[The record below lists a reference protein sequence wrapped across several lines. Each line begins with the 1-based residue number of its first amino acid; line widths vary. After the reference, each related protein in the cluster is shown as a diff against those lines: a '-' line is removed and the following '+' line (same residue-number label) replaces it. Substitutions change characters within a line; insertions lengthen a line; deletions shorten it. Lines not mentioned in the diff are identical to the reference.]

1 MEKIYNA
8 KLRTN
13 KNRIQQT
20 DARNLKADMHDVLMA
35 KIGELDV
42 DITPVDNGFLIEFP
56 NEELGSIVV
65 EAKFVIKPLDYDVM
79 AAGEQYQEKEQARLD
94 KAKAKAAAA
103 QDRAGE

>member
-13 KNRIQQT
+13 KNRIHQT
-20 DARNLKADMHDVLMA
+20 DARKLKAAMHEVLME

-42 DITPVDNGFLIEFP
+42 DITPVNNGFIIEFP

-65 EAKFVIKPLDYDVM
+65 ESKFVIKPLDYDVVS
-79 AAGEQYQEKEQARLD
+79 AGEEFAEKEAERLA
-94 KAKAKAAAA
+94 KAKAKEKEA
-103 QDRAGE
+103 R